1 MISFQQLL
9 CLQISGPDVLDVV
22 WVVAIYQERRKKL
35 LIWPRFLNLLS
46 SLHHTNPC
54 PKFLF
59 ILPFQKL
66 LPVLVKLK
74 IMIMLSSDSPILV
87 AQKQAAGK
95 KETLHCQ
102 FLQSFV
108 FTNLGSSWFSDENLI
123 LHFHSHLTSI
133 ILVSEHIRMLGTCLL
148 SLGDTDPLHP
158 RVRSID
164 PQRWRRTW
172 ILSLWLK
179 GVSNDCGYTPDFEPS
194 NIIH

>member
-1 MISFQQLL
+1 MIITKKTTPQHEVPICYAHRKMISFQQLL

-35 LIWPRFLNLLS
+35 LIWPRFLNLVS

-74 IMIMLSSDSPILV
+74 IMIMLSSDSPVLV
-87 AQKQAAGK
+87 SQKQAAGK

-102 FLQSFV
+102 FFQSFM
-108 FTNLGSSWFSDENLI
+108 FTNLGSS
-123 LHFHSHLTSI
+123 
-133 ILVSEHIRMLGTCLL
+133 
-148 SLGDTDPLHP
+148 
-158 RVRSID
+158 
-164 PQRWRRTW
+164 
-172 ILSLWLK
+172 
-179 GVSNDCGYTPDFEPS
+179 
-194 NIIH
+194 